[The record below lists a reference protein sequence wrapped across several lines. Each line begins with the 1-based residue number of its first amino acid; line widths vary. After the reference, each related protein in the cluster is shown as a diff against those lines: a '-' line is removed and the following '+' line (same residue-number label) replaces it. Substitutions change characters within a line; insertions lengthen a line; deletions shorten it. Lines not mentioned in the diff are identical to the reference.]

1 MNFCG
6 KWITNANRPTAHEM
20 CRANPGWYI
29 SRPRA
34 GVHTV
39 EDLQNMGMVGVYVG
53 LDING
58 LCERIKRLTEP
69 VPTNLID
76 VEI

>member
-6 KWITNANRPTAHEM
+6 KWITNADPATAQEI

-29 SRPRA
+29 SRPR
-34 GVHTV
+34 GGILSV
-39 EDLQNMGMVGVYVG
+39 ENLQKMGMVGVYVG

-58 LCERIKRLTEP
+58 LTEKIKRLTEP
-69 VPTNLID
+69 TPTTLLD
-76 VEI
+76 VEV